1 MLLSAQN
8 VTQIIN
14 GKVLF
19 DHIQFSIAPK
29 DKIALIGVNGTGKS
43 TLLKAIAAKDP
54 NVGEWI
60 MAADT
65 KIHYLSQS
73 PRFSQMT
80 IWEEIVHANEKNPFP
95 VEEYELRSIL
105 NRFGLE
111 DHDQKISDLSGGQQ
125 KRLALS
131 IALMSK
137 CDLLLIDEPTNHLD
151 EEMIEYLENRLVKMT
166 CAVLMVTHD
175 RYFLDRVC
183 TKIYELD
190 QGDFYTH
197 EGNYEV
203 YLENKQIRQENEKKQ
218 IEAHKNLYRKELAW
232 VRAGVQARSTK
243 SKARLDRFEQLRN
256 QRFKEQEEILEL
268 TPVSTRLGKQ
278 TIEWKGI
285 SYQYENSDPLFSDFS
300 YNLLR
305 HDRVGII
312 GKNGCGK
319 STLLKVISG
328 LLQPTDGTIERGS
341 TVKIGFF
348 HQQDDEADLSMRV
361 IDYIEEFA
369 AVVAFGKKKYTS
381 SQMLERFL
389 FPKTMHYTTLDR
401 LSGGERRRL
410 YLLKVLMQA
419 PNVLLLDEP
428 TNDLDLLTLDVLED
442 YLDSFPGI
450 VIAVS
455 HDRYFLDRVVDHT
468 FVFENRRIRDYPG
481 GYSDYMVRKTASKAE
496 KQEKREPKE
505 KNAWKVRNSNRLT
518 YMEKKEL
525 SSLGEELPA
534 LEEEI
539 QRLNAEIVEYT
550 HDFDKMMKASAL
562 RDQKEQEL
570 EEKTLRWM
578 ELEEKKETQ

>member
-137 CDLLLIDEPTNHLD
+137 CDLLLLDEPTNHLD

-218 IEAHKNLYRKELAW
+218 INKLKNNK
-232 VRAGVQARSTK
+232 
-243 SKARLDRFEQLRN
+243 
-256 QRFKEQEEILEL
+256 
-268 TPVSTRLGKQ
+268 
-278 TIEWKGI
+278 
-285 SYQYENSDPLFSDFS
+285 
-300 YNLLR
+300 
-305 HDRVGII
+305 
-312 GKNGCGK
+312 
-319 STLLKVISG
+319 
-328 LLQPTDGTIERGS
+328 
-341 TVKIGFF
+341 
-348 HQQDDEADLSMRV
+348 
-361 IDYIEEFA
+361 
-369 AVVAFGKKKYTS
+369 
-381 SQMLERFL
+381 
-389 FPKTMHYTTLDR
+389 
-401 LSGGERRRL
+401 
-410 YLLKVLMQA
+410 
-419 PNVLLLDEP
+419 
-428 TNDLDLLTLDVLED
+428 
-442 YLDSFPGI
+442 
-450 VIAVS
+450 
-455 HDRYFLDRVVDHT
+455 
-468 FVFENRRIRDYPG
+468 
-481 GYSDYMVRKTASKAE
+481 
-496 KQEKREPKE
+496 
-505 KNAWKVRNSNRLT
+505 
-518 YMEKKEL
+518 
-525 SSLGEELPA
+525 
-534 LEEEI
+534 
-539 QRLNAEIVEYT
+539 
-550 HDFDKMMKASAL
+550 
-562 RDQKEQEL
+562 
-570 EEKTLRWM
+570 
-578 ELEEKKETQ
+578 